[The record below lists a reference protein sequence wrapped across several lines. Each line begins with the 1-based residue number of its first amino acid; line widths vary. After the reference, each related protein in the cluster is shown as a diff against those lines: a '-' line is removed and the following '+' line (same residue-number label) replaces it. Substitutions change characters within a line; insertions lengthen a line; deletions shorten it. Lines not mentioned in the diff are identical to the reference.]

1 MSQEDRSLLSRSTRG
16 ASILISLQIGS
27 RALTFIVNQVLL
39 RFLSPELL
47 GISSQLELYAI
58 TVLTFARESLRISLG
73 RQSGTVAAIAPPSED
88 TRTEKP
94 KTRSKSKK
102 PDEKSNGAAEA
113 PAAVAYAFSPAIRAQ
128 EAINLS
134 YLAPALS
141 PLLAIFFGWL
151 YLSRA
156 SEKALSIPYL
166 VPSVYVYGFSAVL
179 ELLSEP
185 CFAVAAQQGLYGVR
199 ARAETTATVGRC
211 LVACGLAAWG
221 ARTGQ
226 KFGALPFAA
235 GQLSYALGL
244 NGVYWFS
251 ILPRS
256 SEGGYSLLPR
266 PLASIKASSAV
277 DASRYISGLL
287 AKPVLV
293 LCGTLYLQSI
303 LKHFLTQG
311 DSFLISIFA
320 SLASQGMYALASNY
334 GSLLAR
340 MLFQP
345 IEESSRGVFGSLLGA
360 SSTSTTKK
368 WTPPKENIDAA
379 KQYLSNVLRLYSLL
393 SLGIAAL
400 GPTMAPLLLRLVAG
414 KSWSDSEAGEVLGF
428 YCYYIPL
435 LSFNGILEAFVAA
448 TADPAELGRQSV
460 WMTGFSAVFATAGY
474 VTLKVYD
481 MGAIGLVAANIV
493 NMLNRIIFSWSFVAA
508 YFKRNQSR
516 FGSNDISPKVEVTA
530 AALAA
535 VAALNWVKTTFTGSF
550 FDLVQSA
557 AVAAAF
563 GAAVLFFE
571 RHFLLDCY
579 RLLRPGASSGKSV
592 SSDEKKE
599 L

>member
-1 MSQEDRSLLSRSTRG
+1 MSQQDGSLLSRSTRG

-73 RQSGTVAAIAPPSED
+73 RQSGTVAAIAPPTEETS
-88 TRTEKP
+88 EKP
-94 KTRSKSKK
+94 KTRSKTKK
-102 PDEKSNGAAEA
+102 SDAKPNGTTEA
-113 PAAVAYAFSPAIRAQ
+113 PVAVAYAFSPAIRAQ

-134 YLAPALS
+134 YLAPLLS
-141 PLLAIFFGWL
+141 PFLATFFGWL

-156 SEKALSIPYL
+156 SEKALAIPHLVSAVYL
-166 VPSVYVYGFSAVL
+166 YGFSAVL

-185 CFAVAAQQGLYGVR
+185 CFAVAAQQGLFGVR

-221 ARTGQ
+221 AHTGQ
-226 KFGALPFAA
+226 QLGALPFAA
-235 GQLSYALGL
+235 GQLTYAFGL
-244 NGVYWFS
+244 NGVYWLS

-256 SEGGYSLLPR
+256 NAGGYSLLPR
-266 PLASIKASSAV
+266 ALSSVKASSAI
-277 DASRYISGLL
+277 DASRYIAGLL
-287 AKPVLV
+287 AKPVLL
-293 LCGTLYLQSI
+293 LCGTLYAQSI

-393 SLGIAAL
+393 SLGIVAL
-400 GPTMAPLLLRLVAG
+400 GPTIAPLLLRLVAG
-414 KSWSDSEAGEVLGF
+414 KAWSDSEAGEVLGF

-435 LSFNGILEAFVAA
+435 LAFNGILEAFVAA
-448 TADPAELGRQSV
+448 TADPTELTKQSV
-460 WMTGFSAVFATAGY
+460 WMAGFSAVFASAGY

-481 MGAIGLVAANIV
+481 MGAIGLVAANII

-516 FGSNDISPKVEVTA
+516 FGSNDVSPKIEVTA

-535 VAALNWVKTTFTGSF
+535 VAALNWVKSSFTGGLA
-550 FDLVQSA
+550 DLIQSG
-557 AVAAAF
+557 AVAAVF

-571 RHFLLDCY
+571 RRFLLDCY
-579 RLLRPGASSGKSV
+579 RLLRPGSAGSKSEKET
-592 SSDEKKE
+592 EKKE